1 MGSFALGG
9 LEGANV
15 PGKNLHGCNLRQRGG
30 PVLTTL
36 LEDKKC

>member
-1 MGSFALGG
+1 MGSFVLGG

-15 PGKNLHGCNLRQRGG
+15 LGNNLHGCNSRQTGG

-36 LEDKKC
+36 IEDKKC